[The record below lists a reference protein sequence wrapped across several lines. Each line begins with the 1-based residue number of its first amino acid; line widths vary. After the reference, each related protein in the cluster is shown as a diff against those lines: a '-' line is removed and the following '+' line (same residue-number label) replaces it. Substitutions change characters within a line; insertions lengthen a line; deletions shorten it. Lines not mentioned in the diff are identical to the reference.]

1 MELLSSLEVGGATIL
16 GVALWYWDSVG
27 LRSMVVIEGID
38 RSTEAKRDTETEGCS
53 ETIATVGVVAFDG
66 S

>member
-1 MELLSSLEVGGATIL
+1 
-16 GVALWYWDSVG
+16 VG

-38 RSTEAKRDTETEGCS
+38 RSTEAKGEAETEGCS
-53 ETIATVGVVAFDG
+53 ETIATVGAVAFDG